1 MFRYLRLKK
10 KKEKVVV
17 DSGRLTAEWL
27 SKDESFPATL
37 KQINDLPE
45 GAKRRIYRA
54 LLPPA
59 LLTLFDIDPVSWQ
72 THGDFELVLK
82 AEKKYGEV
90 NLSIHTNNESS
101 EEVFYLQLMDNTF
114 NGIDMNFI
122 HICDPWSPRFGIDN
136 DKDGRPTLFGK
147 VNRNLEEEQKAM
159 QSGLAPGQVRRGLSV
174 FKTICQQIEA
184 FIATCGHRAFNLE
197 PLTYATACLFE
208 RHGFA
213 YVKGHKLMDDIQKM
227 FQPGKALFNALDGS
241 TPFRRPEQWST
252 VRGRAWAIHD
262 GILDAIDEKWG
273 DLKMIKQLGRDAGV
287 ETFPDAVY

>member
-10 KKEKVVV
+10 KREKVVV

-27 SKDESFPATL
+27 SQDECFPATL

-59 LLTLFDIDPVSWQ
+59 LLNLFDIDPINWKK
-72 THGDFELVLK
+72 HGDFELFLK

-90 NLSIHTNNESS
+90 NLSIQARNDSS
-101 EEVFYLQLMDNTF
+101 EEVFYLQLVDNAF

-122 HICDPWSPRFGIDN
+122 HICDPWSPRFEIDN

-147 VNRNLEEEQKAM
+147 ANRNLEEELRAM
-159 QSGLAPGQVRRGLSV
+159 QAGLAPGQVRRGLSV

-184 FIATCGHRAFNLE
+184 FIAVCGHRAFYLE

-213 YVKGHKLMDDIQKM
+213 YVKGHKLMGDIQKM
-227 FQPGKALFNALDGS
+227 FQPGKVLFNALDGS
-241 TPFRRPEQWST
+241 TPFRKPDQWST

-262 GILDAIDEKWG
+262 GILDVIDEKW
-273 DLKMIKQLGRDAGV
+273 DNLKMIKQIGKHAGV
-287 ETFPDAVY
+287 ETFSEVVY

>member
-1 MFRYLRLKK
+1 MFRYLRLKQK
-10 KKEKVVV
+10 REKIVV

-27 SKDESFPATL
+27 SQDECFPATL

-54 LLPPA
+54 LLPPT
-59 LLTLFDIDPVSWQ
+59 LLFQFDIDPINWKK
-72 THGDFELVLK
+72 HGDFELLLK
-82 AEKKYGEV
+82 AEKQCGEV
-90 NLSIHTNNESS
+90 NCSIRSKNDSA

-114 NGIDMNFI
+114 NGIDLNFI
-122 HICDPWSPRFGIDN
+122 LVSDPCSPFFGVDR
-136 DKDGRPTLFGK
+136 DKDGRLTMFGK
-147 VNRNLEEEQKAM
+147 ANRNLEEEQRAM
-159 QSGLAPGQVRRGLSV
+159 QAGLAPGQARRGLSI

-184 FIATCGHRAFNLE
+184 FIATCGHRAFCLE

-227 FQPGKALFNALDGS
+227 FQPEKELFKALDGS

-262 GILDAIDEKWG
+262 GILDVIDEKW
-273 DLKMIKQLGRDAGV
+273 DNLRMIKRVGRHAGV
-287 ETFPDAVY
+287 ETFPDSVY